1 MKQYHFLKIVDA
13 QTYTHTQTYAH
24 TQRHGAVICK
34 QIRANTQTYCTV
46 IHKHT
51 ARHLYAH
58 KHTNPQTHCA
68 VMFHA
73 VNHFSEND
81 VIFSMFQKMMWFFLF
96 FRKWC
101 DFSYVSEND
110 VIFSMFQKMIMFSK
124 MMFSS
129 FVTLLRQFKHCRFF
143 KNEKIIIF
151 WHRMDDV
158 KHYQAVCLR
167 VCVFVRVETPRCVLV
182 YHRTM
187 CLCAFVCI

>member
-1 MKQYHFLKIVDA
+1 MWRTKTWSFWGIQFHFLRNETISFSENSGC
-13 QTYTHTQTYAH
+13 TNIHTHTNIRTHTKTRCGYMQT
-24 TQRHGAVICK
+24 
-34 QIRANTQTYCTV
+34 NT
-46 IHKHT
+46 
-51 ARHLYAH
+51 R
-58 KHTNPQTHCA
+58 KHTNILHGDTQTHSA
-68 VMFHA
+68 AFVRTQTHKPTNTLRGN
-73 VNHFSEND
+73 VSR
-81 VIFSMFQKMMWFFLF
+81 SQSF

-101 DFSYVSEND
+101 DFFYVSEND